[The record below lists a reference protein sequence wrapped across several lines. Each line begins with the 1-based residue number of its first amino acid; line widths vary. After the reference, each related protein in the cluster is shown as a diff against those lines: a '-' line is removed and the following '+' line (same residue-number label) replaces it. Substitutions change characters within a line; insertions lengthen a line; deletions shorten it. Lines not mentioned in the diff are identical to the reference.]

1 MCSKIRRRDTLEQE
15 LIQQSSLVFHSYF
28 DRDMDTFVSLLD
40 ENFVWIGS
48 YDFQYSKGI
57 DEFLEITKEEQ
68 QENSAKVYDEEYHI
82 LSHTNHAYAVY
93 GRFSASAW
101 KNEETFLYTR
111 QRATLYGN

>member
-68 QENSAKVYDEEYHI
+68 Q
-82 LSHTNHAYAVY
+82 
-93 GRFSASAW
+93 
-101 KNEETFLYTR
+101 
-111 QRATLYGN
+111 